1 MASMNT
7 RDLSTRPLGRLRH
20 VRGARRA
27 VAVVLAVA
35 AALAGPARADGSIDH
50 RRARAAMLAGEIRP
64 LGDILQ
70 RLQPQLGGDVIGIEL
85 EREDG
90 RWVYE
95 FKVLQPGGR
104 IVEWYVDARDGSVL
118 QHEVKRERG
127 RP

>member
-1 MASMNT
+1 MSSMNT
-7 RDLSTRPLGRLRH
+7 RDLPTRPAL
-20 VRGARRA
+20 
-27 VAVVLAVA
+27 AVVLAVA

-50 RRARAAMLAGEIRP
+50 QRARAAMLAGEIRP

-70 RLQPQLGGDVIGIEL
+70 RLHPRLGGDVIAIEL

-118 QHEVKRERG
+118 QRKVKREKG